1 MQAIQPSVL
10 ERWTWRRFVGAA
22 LAACISAPLLGCG
35 DSRPTDGAVA
45 VQSAHI
51 SAAPTAMLARPDAIK
66 LGRKVYNFRCYFCH
80 GYSGDAR
87 TLAATYLTPKPRDFA
102 ATAPDA
108 LSRASMIASVHD
120 GRAGTAMKGF
130 AGILSAREIEAVTDF
145 VRHEFMASRAENTRY
160 HTAANGWPDHE
171 RNQVAFAFARGDI
184 ALDTPWGELDAEQ
197 QRGKRLFLGACITC
211 HDHGR
216 VSNPGSVWESRP
228 VTYPR
233 DAYCTSCHQEAPR
246 AAPTGAA
253 HPTHSAPNGAAHP
266 ATEAPAGAA
275 HPTRAATH
283 TFTLPDGSVPLQSP
297 NQAGTDGVAGGY
309 LVHDQRPALANASPL
324 ERRGEALFQKNCA
337 FCHAADGTSKGWIG
351 SFLEPHPRDLT
362 SAQQMQGMTKE
373 RLARSINEGLP
384 GTSMPAWNGVLVA
397 ADIEALMAYISR
409 AFHSVAGVAAATPP

>member
-1 MQAIQPSVL
+1 MARCWLGLVL
-10 ERWTWRRFVGAA
+10 
-22 LAACISAPLLGCG
+22 LACISALLPGCG
-35 DSRPTDGAVA
+35 DSSRAGGATA
-45 VQSAHI
+45 EP
-51 SAAPTAMLARPDAIK
+51 AAPTAQSRVALTAPGASPDTLE

-102 ATAPDA
+102 ATAPAA
-108 LSRASMIASVHD
+108 LSRHSMIVAVRD

-130 AGILSAREIEAVTDF
+130 AGILSAMEMAAVTDF

-171 RNQVAFAFARGDI
+171 RHRVAFAFARGDV
-184 ALDTPWGELDAEQ
+184 ALDTPWSELDAEQ
-197 QRGKRLFLGACITC
+197 QRGKRLFLSTCISC

-216 VSNPGSVWESRP
+216 VLNPGAVWESRP

-233 DAYCTSCHQEAPR
+233 DAYCTSCHQETPR
-246 AAPTGAA
+246 AAPTSAA
-253 HPTHSAPNGAAHP
+253 HPQRP
-266 ATEAPAGAA
+266 
-275 HPTRAATH
+275 ATH
-283 TFTLPDGSVPLQSP
+283 TFALPDGSVPLQSP
-297 NQAGTDGVAGGY
+297 QAAGTDGVAGGY
-309 LVHDQRPALANASPL
+309 LVHDQPPALANASPL

-362 SAQQMQGMTKE
+362 SAQQMQDMTKE
-373 RLARSINEGLP
+373 RLAQSIREGLP
-384 GTSMPAWNGVLVA
+384 GTSMPAWKGVLIP

-409 AFHSVAGVAAATPP
+409 AFYPVAGVVASARP